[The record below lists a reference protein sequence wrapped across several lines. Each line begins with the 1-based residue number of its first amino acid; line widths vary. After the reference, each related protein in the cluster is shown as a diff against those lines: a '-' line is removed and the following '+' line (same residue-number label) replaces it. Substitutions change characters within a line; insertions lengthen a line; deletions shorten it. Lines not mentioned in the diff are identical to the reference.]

1 MTQEQYN
8 LIFLEYNKSLWKCG
22 NAKALEIDFSFM
34 YLVALHIKAN
44 SYSNTIAGE
53 FLCPE
58 LWWAFKHNVISLKL
72 PVQSLWMSV
81 IHFNIE
87 NAHTF

>member
-22 NAKALEIDFSFM
+22 NAKPLETDFSFM

-44 SYSNTIAGE
+44 SYSNTIAGA

-58 LWWAFKHNVISLKL
+58 L
-72 PVQSLWMSV
+72 
-81 IHFNIE
+81 
-87 NAHTF
+87 